1 MFVLKCFWWQ
11 LRVKLHR
18 GTFLNVIQMHRNIFP
33 AYLKSPGA
41 AARTAGADSPL
52 SFVGAI
58 VGAACWDW
66 GCNEGAA
73 TPRWGCI
80 CCPKTVRQWLNE
92 WGLNVIVM
100 HRDNSPFI
108 QLKMW
113 RPLSSAE
120 WEMRGEKA
128 TAIQST
134 IWLPLCLS
142 WTDVEAIFIKVRR
155 YMLLHLHAFSAQMKP
170 CVCTKWRDD
179 AMEPRYDA

>member
-1 MFVLKCFWWQ
+1 
-11 LRVKLHR
+11 
-18 GTFLNVIQMHRNIFP
+18 MHRNIFP

-41 AARTAGADSPL
+41 AARTTGADSLLPL
-52 SFVGAI
+52 LLGLLW
-58 VGAACWDW
+58 GTACWDW
-66 GCNEGAA
+66 GCNEGAT

-120 WEMRGEKA
+120 GEMRGEKKA
-128 TAIQST
+128 TAIQFT
-134 IWLPLCLS
+134 ISLSLCFFVHVERTRRLFPLKLGLCCCIHMRFL
-142 WTDVEAIFIKVRR
+142 
-155 YMLLHLHAFSAQMKP
+155 QMKAW
-170 CVCTKWRDD
+170 VAQNGEK
-179 AMEPRYDA
+179 M

>member
-1 MFVLKCFWWQ
+1 MEFC
-11 LRVKLHR
+11 
-18 GTFLNVIQMHRNIFP
+18 NCD
-33 AYLKSPGA
+33 A
-41 AARTAGADSPL
+41 ALFTWKQG
-52 SFVGAI
+52 
-58 VGAACWDW
+58 

-120 WEMRGEKA
+120 GKRWGEEKA
-128 TAIQST
+128 TAIQNHNLDS
-134 IWLPLCLS
+134 LFCFLRACGERRGGLLCPPGFKALQCTRLFLHRCVKKGPHKKKNMERKMRLEPQHGARRIPATTRVRMLNKGFWVQASVDLS
-142 WTDVEAIFIKVRR
+142 V
-155 YMLLHLHAFSAQMKP
+155 
-170 CVCTKWRDD
+170 
-179 AMEPRYDA
+179 